1 MKKAILAFALIIGL
15 TTFAQDKKGNRSERE
30 KLTSEQQ
37 AELQTKKMKL
47 DLDLNDKQASEIK
60 SILTKQA
67 EKRESKRAE
76 MEAKRKEGQKPSKK
90 DDRFKMKNAMLDE
103 QITQK
108 AEMKKILNAE
118 QFAKWEQNKSD
129 RKKDF
134 GNKMK
139 KARKER
145 KLENTEK

>member
-1 MKKAILAFALIIGL
+1 MKKVFLAFALIIGL
-15 TTFAQDKKGNRSERE
+15 TTFAQDKKGNRGDRE
-30 KLTSEQQ
+30 KMTSEQQ

-47 DLDLNDKQASEIK
+47 DLDLNDKQATEVK
-60 SILTKQA
+60 GILTKQA

-76 MEAKRKEGQKPSKK
+76 MEAKRKEGQKPSK

-103 QITQK
+103 QIAQK

-118 QFAKWEQNKSD
+118 QFAKWEQNKLD

>member
-1 MKKAILAFALIIGL
+1 MKKVILAFALIIGL
-15 TTFAQDKKGNRSERE
+15 TTFAQEKKGNRGDRE
-30 KLTSEQQ
+30 KMTSEQQ

-47 DLDLNDKQASEIK
+47 DLDLNDKQATEVK
-60 SILTKQA
+60 GILTKQA
-67 EKRESKRAE
+67 EKREAKRTE
-76 MEAKRKEGQKPSKK
+76 MEAKRKEGQKPTK

-103 QITQK
+103 QIAQK
-108 AEMKKILNAE
+108 AEMKKILNAD
-118 QFAKWEQNKSD
+118 QFIKWEQNKSD

-139 KARKER
+139 KARKDR

>member
-1 MKKAILAFALIIGL
+1 MKKVFLAFALIIGL
-15 TTFAQDKKGNRSERE
+15 TTFAQDKKGNRGDRE
-30 KLTSEQQ
+30 KMTSEQQ

-47 DLDLNDKQASEIK
+47 DLDLNDKQATEVK

-67 EKRESKRAE
+67 EKREAKRTE
-76 MEAKRKEGQKPSKK
+76 MEAKRKEGQKPSK
-90 DDRFKMKNAMLDE
+90 DELFKMKNAMLDE
-103 QITQK
+103 QIAQK
-108 AEMKKILNAE
+108 AEMKKILNAD
-118 QFAKWEQNKSD
+118 QFTKWEQNKSD

-139 KARKER
+139 NARKDR

>member
-1 MKKAILAFALIIGL
+1 MKKVFLAFALIIGL
-15 TTFAQDKKGNRSERE
+15 TTFAQDKKGNRGERE

-47 DLDLNDKQASEIK
+47 DLNLNDKQAAEIK

-67 EKRESKRAE
+67 EKRT
-76 MEAKRKEGQKPSKK
+76 AKRNEMQAKNKEGQKPSK
-90 DDRFKMKNAMLDE
+90 DERFKMKNAMLDE
-103 QITQK
+103 QIAHK

-118 QFAKWEQNKSD
+118 QFAKWEENKSD
-129 RKKDF
+129 CKKEF

-139 KARKER
+139 KARKEK
-145 KLENTEK
+145 KLENSEK